1 MGQVSGY
8 NLLEFVTNETFPLIH
23 RDTLKSQYHLLSFL
37 PGIYLYSLLKFLFLR
52 SIIKR

>member
-23 RDTLKSQYHLLSFL
+23 KDTLKSQYHLLSFL
-37 PGIYLYSLLKFLFLR
+37 PGILSLFT
-52 SIIKR
+52 SQISVP